1 VNAIQITKEVN
12 SNMYVFKDEFRTGIE
27 SIDQEHAKLF
37 EITDRAYE
45 TLMDDFIPDKYDYIV
60 DILNELKDYA
70 VTHFKNEEEYMMS
83 IKYRKLLSHKT
94 EHQDFI
100 EKVSAYD
107 LDQLDENQKDSIL
120 EILEFLNEWLI
131 HHILEND
138 KLIAE

>member
-1 VNAIQITKEVN
+1 MVIQITKEVN
-12 SNMYVFKDEFRTGIE
+12 SNMYVFKEEFKTGIE
-27 SIDQEHAKLF
+27 GIDREHAKLF
-37 EITDRAYE
+37 EITDRAYQ

-60 DILNELKDYA
+60 DILNELKAYA

-100 EKVSAYD
+100 EKVSEYD

-120 EILEFLNEWLI
+120 EILEFLNDWLI